1 MSKIEIGSD
10 KEVDS
15 NTYKGLFPFLKPHLG
30 KFFLLVFFVVCL
42 ALLSSSRPFIFK
54 YTIDNHIANGDLT
67 ALGFVTILVI
77 AILIFQF
84 AFEYAETYLSGWLG
98 QTIIKD
104 VRIKLYK
111 HLLSHRLSFFDETP
125 IGRLVTRN
133 ISDIE
138 TLSDVFSQ
146 GVAAVFADVLQLFF
160 ILGFMFYTDWRLT
173 LVSLSMLPFLIAA
186 TYFFKEN
193 VKKTFGLVRTAVAA
207 LNTFVQ
213 EHITGMSVVQIFNS
227 ESREYEKFRSINK
240 EHRQANIKSV
250 WYYSVYFPI
259 AEVISAV
266 GIGLLVWYGAHGV
279 LENKVT
285 IGTLVAFI
293 MYINMFFRPIRM
305 IADKLNTLQMGVV
318 SGERIL
324 KLLNEP
330 QYVQLS
336 GSFRF
341 DEQMRGDVKFEN
353 VSFGYNDTAQVLKKV
368 SFDIS
373 KGQILAI
380 VGATGAGKSSIINL
394 LNRFYEYQSGRISID
409 NVELKDFELAY
420 LRKHIAVVMQD
431 VFLFSDSIWNNIAL
445 WDDSISREKVIS
457 TAQLLGADK
466 FIEKLPGGYDYNVME
481 RGATLSVGQRQLI
494 SFVRAMVNDPKI
506 LILDEATSSID
517 DESEQMIQQAIAKMM
532 IGRTSIVI
540 AHRLSTIKAATKIM
554 VLDQGEIKEIGN
566 HTQLLALDGFYAN
579 LYRMQYK
586 ESTLVN

>member
-1 MSKIEIGSD
+1 MSKIQFGSE
-10 KEVDS
+10 KETDS
-15 NTYKGLFPFLKPHLG
+15 NTYRGLFPFLKPYLG
-30 KFFLLVFFVVCL
+30 KFFLLVFLVVCL
-42 ALLSSSRPFIFK
+42 AVFSSVRPFIFK
-54 YTIDNHIANGDLT
+54 YTIDNHISNGDLIG
-67 ALGFVTILVI
+67 LGFITILVI
-77 AILIFQF
+77 VILIFQF

-104 VRIKLYK
+104 VRLKLYK

-330 QYVQLS
+330 QYVQSS
-336 GSFRF
+336 GTFRF
-341 DEQMRGDVKFEN
+341 DEEMRGNVKFEN
-353 VSFGYNDTAQVLKKV
+353 VTFGYNDTIQVLKNV
-368 SFDIS
+368 SFNIS
-373 KGQILAI
+373 NGQILAI

-409 NVELKDFELAY
+409 NVELKDYELPY
-420 LRKHIAVVMQD
+420 LRNHIAVVMQD
-431 VFLFSDSIWNNIAL
+431 VFLFSDSILNNISL
-445 WDDSISREKVIS
+445 WDDSISREKVIN
-457 TAQLLGADK
+457 TARLLGADK
-466 FIEKLPGGYDYNVME
+466 FIEKLPGSYDYNVME

-494 SFVRAMVNDPKI
+494 SFVRAMVHDPKI

-517 DESEQMIQQAIAKMM
+517 DESEQMIQLAIAKMM
-532 IGRTSIVI
+532 VGRTSIVI

-554 VLDQGEIKEIGN
+554 VLDHGETKEIGD

-579 LYRMQYK
+579 LYKMQYK
-586 ESTLVN
+586 ESALVN